1 MSLDSEEF
9 AELRRLYP
17 DLDPSLF
24 DDVHGV
30 FERLQC
36 PGGTELIREGDTADG
51 LYILLNGRLRVTKK
65 TEDGRIH
72 VVGEISRG
80 EMVGEM
86 GLLGEGARTA
96 TVTAIR
102 DSDLLRLSTD
112 TFYQLLQR
120 HPGVSQQL
128 FRVLMARLGRPA
140 PPERLSTV
148 AVIDRDASERT
159 RGSIRALTSAL
170 CEGNRVLLL
179 NAAIVEQALGQGS
192 AQAEA
197 GTRGHEALAG
207 WLNDQERAHQLV
219 IYLPDATPTAWTQ
232 RCLRQADRVLI
243 VADANASPALSLIE
257 QFILT
262 RNHAATELAL
272 VHATDSDRPEGT
284 ARWLESRQPRQHHHL
299 REGSGDDIARLAR
312 HLLGRSLGLV
322 LGGGGAKALSQI
334 GVLRAMAEAGIA
346 VDLVGGTSMGSAIGA
361 LVASGLDHREIA
373 RLMRDMVRLRPFR
386 GITYPILALL
396 SGRRLNRVI
405 NQLFADRRIEDLWLR
420 YFCVSCNLSR
430 LAVAVHESGP
440 LSLWVRASSAIPGIM
455 PPALDNGELHV
466 DGALLNNLPADVMR
480 RIGAG
485 AIITCNVS
493 AAEPLR
499 SEFDFGASP
508 SGWNLLLR
516 RFAGQKFPGA
526 GRVLFRSVLLA
537 SAQHAESVRAF
548 SDVYLTPPVAGH
560 EINDWN
566 AIDNLI
572 ELGYRY
578 ASESIPHWKLPTFEA
593 R

>member
-1 MSLDSEEF
+1 MSLDQEEF

-30 FERLQC
+30 FQRVQC
-36 PGGTELIREGDTADG
+36 AGGAELMREGDAADG

-65 TEDGRIH
+65 TEDGRTH

-86 GLLGEGARTA
+86 GLLGEGTRTA
-96 TVTAIR
+96 TVMAIR
-102 DSDLLRLSTD
+102 DSDLLRLSTA
-112 TFYQLLQR
+112 TFYALLQR
-120 HPGVSQQL
+120 HPGMSQQL

-148 AVIDRDASERT
+148 AVIDRDNSAHT
-159 RGSIRALTSAL
+159 RSSVHALSKVLTEGSP
-170 CEGNRVLLL
+170 VLLL
-179 NAAIVEQALGQGS
+179 DAAVVEQALGAGS

-219 IYLPDATPTAWTQ
+219 VYLPDATPTAWTQ

-243 VADANASPALSLIE
+243 VADANASPALSPLE
-257 QFILT
+257 QYILG

-272 VHATDSDRPEGT
+272 VHAQDSARPEGT
-284 ARWLESRQPRQHHHL
+284 ARWLETRKPRQHHHL
-299 REGSGDDIARLAR
+299 RIGSQETIARLAR

-334 GVLRAMAEAGIA
+334 GLLRAMAEAGIA
-346 VDLVGGTSMGSAIGA
+346 VDIVGGTSMGSAIGA

-373 RLMRDMVRLRPFR
+373 SLMRDMVRLRPFR
-386 GITYPILALL
+386 GITYPILSLL
-396 SGRRLNRVI
+396 SGRRLNRAI
-405 NQLFADRRIEDLWLR
+405 NQLFGERRIEDLWLR
-420 YFCVSCNLSR
+420 YFCVTCNLSR
-430 LAVAVHESGP
+430 LAVAVHEAGP

-485 AIITCNVS
+485 TIITCNVS

-516 RFAGQKFPGA
+516 RYTGQKFPGA

-537 SAQHAESVRAF
+537 SAQHAESVRAY
-548 SDVYLTPPVAGH
+548 SDVYLTPPVASH
-560 EINDWN
+560 EISDWN
-566 AIDNLI
+566 AIDRLI

-578 ASESIPHWKLPTFEA
+578 ASESIPHWNLPG
-593 R
+593 